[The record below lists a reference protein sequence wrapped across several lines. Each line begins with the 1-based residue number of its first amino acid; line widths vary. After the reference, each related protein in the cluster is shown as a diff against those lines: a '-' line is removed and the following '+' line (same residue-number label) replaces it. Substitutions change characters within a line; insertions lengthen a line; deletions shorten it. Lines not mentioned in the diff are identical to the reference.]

1 MQDPIRYANNCACQV
16 IQVIGSVLSLP
27 RIHPFLAPHLFASLM
42 WCQFISLRI
51 QCDYIFRIDKGCC
64 DEFERDW
71 GTDKQRT
78 SLCFQGKKKTA
89 QCNVCCDGKQEMLLI
104 IVSEWVCVVG
114 WEEEEDREAW
124 PFETPR
130 QPGPY
135 CQQLCGSS
143 ATTWSLYT
151 PHLFMFQSIWISDL
165 NWSTILT
172 DKYYQ
177 YHAWSKYQ
185 HYCKSRWRKMMQL

>member
-1 MQDPIRYANNCACQV
+1 MITYSELTRGIV
-16 IQVIGSVLSLP
+16 MSLREIGALISKEP
-27 RIHPFLAPHLFASLM
+27 LFAS
-42 WCQFISLRI
+42 
-51 QCDYIFRIDKGCC
+51 KG
-64 DEFERDW
+64 
-71 GTDKQRT
+71 
-78 SLCFQGKKKTA
+78 KKTA